1 MTRLNDLQ
9 ARFGEAA
16 ASQLASL
23 LAPPPGGDAAFCPAP
38 RDRCRGAMIGL
49 LAGEALP
56 AVLAGERPAAGV
68 DAGLTLMTADA
79 VLASISDHPAGFA
92 RRLAATN
99 VRGAGDA
106 AERAQANSRAGLPWW
121 QTGAANSA
129 GAGAAAR
136 SAAFGLLW
144 AEDPRRAAYEAALS
158 AVVTH
163 GHPAAVAGAAAFAA
177 ATALAASGTGPLDRQ
192 WLADVA
198 EICAEYPQGDVGGTG
213 VAETLRTVQ
222 RYLDG
227 RLDRAFRAIGR
238 SAVVT
243 EAVPAALLGAATA
256 PDPSRWN
263 RRAAAK
269 LHPAS
274 RAMMG
279 ACIGARLGEAEWMDR
294 DEAAP
299 VAGVPHRTIARV
311 RGIDRVLA
319 TADRIAGQ
327 RAEPVRPDPEDTEE
341 NASSSP
347 VHVSFLIDR
356 SGSMRGLGSDVVES
370 FNGFVD
376 GQRSSPGECSLT
388 LVQFDSND
396 PYEVIH
402 DAVPVDRVPDLTADQ
417 YQPRGATPLLDA
429 LGTLIEAAGT
439 RLERLG
445 HDEDQIVAVFTDGLE
460 NASRRWSRI
469 EIFDLI
475 SARQEAGWT
484 FVFMGANQDSYAEAG
499 QLGMYQGSIQTFRAD
514 KRGVGLAF
522 ADMGHAVRE
531 YRMMPNPKRM
541 GRKGDFF
548 AGRKKAEA
556 DHEGRER

>member
-1 MTRLNDLQ
+1 MTRLNDLH

-16 ASQLASL
+16 TSQLASL
-23 LAPPPGGDAAFCPAP
+23 LAPPPGGDASFCPAP

-56 AVLAGERPAAGV
+56 AVLVGERPAAGV
-68 DAGLTLMTADA
+68 DAGLTVMTADA
-79 VLASISDHPAGFA
+79 VLAGGGDHPAGFA
-92 RRLAATN
+92 RRLAATD
-99 VRGAGDA
+99 VRGAGNA
-106 AERAQANSRAGLPWW
+106 AEHAQATSSAGLPWW
-121 QTGAANSA
+121 QTGAATSA

-144 AEDPRRAAYEAALS
+144 AEAPRRAAYEAALS

-177 ATALAASGTGPLDRQ
+177 ATALAANGTGPLDRK

-198 EICAEYPQGDVGGTG
+198 EICGEYPQGDVGGTG
-213 VAETLRTVQ
+213 VAEALRMVP

-256 PDPSRWN
+256 PDRSRWN
-263 RRAAAK
+263 RRAAAE

-279 ACIGARLGEAEWMDR
+279 ACIGARLGEAEWRDR
-294 DEAAP
+294 DEAGP
-299 VAGVPHRTIARV
+299 VAGVPHGTIARA
-311 RGIDRVLA
+311 RGFNRVLA

-327 RAEPVRPDPEDTEE
+327 RAGPVEPGPEDREE
-341 NASSSP
+341 NGSSSP

-356 SGSMRGLGSDVVES
+356 SGSMRGLGSDVVEG

-376 GQRSSPGECSLT
+376 GQRGSPGECSLT

-402 DAVPVDRVPDLTADQ
+402 DAVPVDRVPDLTADR
-417 YQPRGATPLLDA
+417 YQPRGMTPLLDA
-429 LGTLIEAAGT
+429 LGTLIEVAGT
-439 RLERLG
+439 RLARLG

-460 NASRRWSRI
+460 NASRRWTRA
-469 EIFDLI
+469 ELFDLI
-475 SARQEAGWT
+475 NARKQVGWT

-499 QLGMYQGSIQTFRAD
+499 QLGLDHGSTQNFRAD

-522 ADMGHAVRE
+522 ADMGHAVGK
-531 YRMMPNPKRM
+531 YRRMINAKRM
-541 GRKGDFF
+541 ARKRDFF
-548 AGRKKAEA
+548 AGRKEAEA